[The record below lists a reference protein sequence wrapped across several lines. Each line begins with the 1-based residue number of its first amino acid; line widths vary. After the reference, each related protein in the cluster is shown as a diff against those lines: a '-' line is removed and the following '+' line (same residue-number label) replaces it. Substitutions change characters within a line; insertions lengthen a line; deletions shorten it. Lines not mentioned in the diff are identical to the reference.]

1 MVNFKKVVLLDVV
14 LDVAVAR
21 KNRWSRPYQPLT
33 ITIHP

>member
-21 KNRWSRPYQPLT
+21 KIVGLAHIN
-33 ITIHP
+33 H